1 MYLPLQWYIV
11 NKYIVFNSRF
21 IVNMPSRVHQRIIN
35 LSQSTNPFG
44 FCDSF
49 CDNAAFATHP
59 GDADVDHLQSGY
71 LTQHLPPP
79 DSFYNEVNW
88 TDLSQFTKLPGKTIS
103 VLAFSHTYA
112 WVVATSSQMPARD
125 PTGRMQVC
133 IVRHTR

>member
-11 NKYIVFNSRF
+11 NSSYPPERFLHVFSQIGPERILMSLRFYFRVLLYSKYIVFNSRF

-71 LTQHLPPP
+71 LT
-79 DSFYNEVNW
+79 
-88 TDLSQFTKLPGKTIS
+88 
-103 VLAFSHTYA
+103 
-112 WVVATSSQMPARD
+112 
-125 PTGRMQVC
+125 
-133 IVRHTR
+133 